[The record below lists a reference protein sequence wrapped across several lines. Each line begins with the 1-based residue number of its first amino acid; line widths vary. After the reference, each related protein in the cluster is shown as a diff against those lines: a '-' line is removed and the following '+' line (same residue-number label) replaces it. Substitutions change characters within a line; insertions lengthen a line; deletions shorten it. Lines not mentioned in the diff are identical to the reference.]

1 MEADKPYP
9 RVSLWQCQD
18 CTHKYASPIINPD
31 KLTEYYFKVD
41 SVFYNR
47 NDQTLVDSLAT
58 EHRKTFDEVN
68 AFLKPGRVL
77 EIGCGQGHLL
87 HLFAE
92 NGWETHGVEPS
103 SSASAFARD
112 TLGVPVKTEF
122 LTKET
127 YNSDS
132 FDLIMLFDVVEH
144 LTSMDELMSL
154 FKHYLKPDGML
165 VIGTG
170 NINSA
175 TAKINGKTWAYFSG
189 WEHVSFFSPESAEFL
204 LTKHGFQLKKIS
216 RHSHKGAPLT
226 NARNF
231 ILNLAFFK
239 PLNVVLPGLFVVFP
253 FLKRAPGI
261 SHRSMA
267 ETGVVTSKQA
277 FDHFTIYANLDSSD

>member
-1 MEADKPYP
+1 
-9 RVSLWQCQD
+9 
-18 CTHKYASPIINPD
+18 
-31 KLTEYYFKVD
+31 
-41 SVFYNR
+41 
-47 NDQTLVDSLAT
+47 
-58 EHRKTFDEVN
+58 
-68 AFLKPGRVL
+68 
-77 EIGCGQGHLL
+77 
-87 HLFAE
+87 
-92 NGWETHGVEPS
+92 
-103 SSASAFARD
+103 
-112 TLGVPVKTEF
+112 
-122 LTKET
+122 
-127 YNSDS
+127 
-132 FDLIMLFDVVEH
+132 MLFDVVEH

-204 LTKHGFQLKKIS
+204 LTKHGFQPEENLS
-216 RHSHKGAPLT
+216 PLPQRR
-226 NARNF
+226 AADKREELHF
-231 ILNLAFFK
+231 KPGFFK